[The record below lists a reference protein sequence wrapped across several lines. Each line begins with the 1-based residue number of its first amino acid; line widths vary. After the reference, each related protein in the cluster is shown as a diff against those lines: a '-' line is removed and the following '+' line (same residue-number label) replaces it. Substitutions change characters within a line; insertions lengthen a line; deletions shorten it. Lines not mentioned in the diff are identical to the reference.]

1 MVFSVLGVAGVM
13 VSAYVWYKQVTSGPV
28 LCLGS
33 GCAEVIRSRYGRLMG
48 IPNGALGVAYFVSVV
63 LIPLLDAYIPDLRPL
78 AVLVTSLALVL
89 YLYLTYLQFFVLR
102 ALCTWCLT
110 SAGLTAAIFVTFLL
124 T

>member
-1 MVFSVLGVAGVM
+1 MVFSVLGVAGVL

-28 LCLGS
+28 LCLGP

-48 IPNGALGVAYFVSVV
+48 IPNGALGVAYFVSVA

-89 YLYLTYLQFFVLR
+89 YLYLAYLQVFVLR
-102 ALCTWCLT
+102 ALCSWCLT
-110 SAGLTAAIFVTFLL
+110 SAGLTAAIFVAFLL